1 MVVVPMLDFSLLMLL
16 LTLLIP
22 GDAAVMIVDLV
33 AAAVQDN
40 LSLYALWILDIQVT
54 ASLTMILRLIS

>member
-1 MVVVPMLDFSLLMLL
+1 MMLL

-22 GDAAVMIVDLV
+22 VNAAVMIVDLV

-40 LSLYALWILDIQVT
+40 PSLYTLWILGIQVT
-54 ASLTMILRLIS
+54 SSLTMIVILLS

>member
-1 MVVVPMLDFSLLMLL
+1 MLL

-22 GDAAVMIVDLV
+22 VDAAVMIVDLI

-40 LSLYALWILDIQVT
+40 PSLYALWILGIQVT
-54 ASLTMILRLIS
+54 AFLTMILILLS